1 MAHAVSGDAIIERRF
16 AAFLDEQV
24 WVCWSEI
31 ERKGKRVK
39 LPVSPVNVSE

>member
-1 MAHAVSGDAIIERRF
+1 MAHAVSGDAIIEHRL